1 MTDVTNDIETRPL
14 IRSPDQRTGFF
25 MIGTSVNLFQ
35 SSVVFHIETSHL
47 IYTTNQMTGFYL
59 KSNTILKLVKY

>member
-1 MTDVTNDIETRPL
+1 MTDVTNDIEIRPL
-14 IRSPDQRTGFF
+14 IRSPDQRTGLF

-35 SSVVFHIETSHL
+35 SSVVFYIETSHL